1 MVISLIVYISD
12 DRIILVYHH
21 DFFERFPSDWMDL
34 RLEGTTLGIPMG
46 KHHPLD
52 GEKLILLFFV
62 MFMENHQ
69 PTQPVK
75 DHIFLWTIKDWPWN
89 TEGGIV
95 GLVCRSPGMTWKM
108 IEHGYLRPK
117 NGSIIWYE
125 IGCNLYTCYTHV
137 YLFIHQ
143 RCSFMSQHSLNVLV
157 EI

>member
-62 MFMENHQ
+62 MFVENHQ

-75 DHIFLWTIKDWPWN
+75 DHIFLWTIKD
-89 TEGGIV
+89 
-95 GLVCRSPGMTWKM
+95 
-108 IEHGYLRPK
+108 
-117 NGSIIWYE
+117 
-125 IGCNLYTCYTHV
+125 
-137 YLFIHQ
+137 
-143 RCSFMSQHSLNVLV
+143 
-157 EI
+157 